1 MTLSRKAGREAALTL
16 LYQWDVTGRPLGSL
30 FEGELDEF
38 ARATADAVA
47 AEAEQLDARIS
58 AASVGWPAERLG
70 AVERNVL
77 RIAIHELDSSDVPR
91 AVAIDEAVRLA
102 KRFATDDAA
111 RLVNGILD
119 KIAKE
124 RAA

>member
-1 MTLSRKAGREAALTL
+1 MTLSRKAAREAALTL

-30 FEGELDEF
+30 YEGELDDF
-38 ARATADAVA
+38 ARDTAEAVA
-47 AEAEQLDARIS
+47 ADAADLDARITAVS
-58 AASVGWPAERLG
+58 EGWPADRLG

-77 RIAIHELDSSDVPR
+77 RIAIHELDDADVPTP
-91 AVAIDEAVRLA
+91 VAIDEAVRLA

-111 RLVNGILD
+111 KLVNGILNR
-119 KIAKE
+119 IAEE